1 MSITRS
7 TPASEAW
14 RSLLT
19 AFTDINNELACEL
32 AEETGVQLVHYEI
45 LLMLYEAGEEGLRP
59 SVIADKRR
67 LSRSGATRLIDRL
80 VEQGIIE
87 RRSCGTDGR
96 VSNIVLAEEG
106 RRTFKRAG
114 RVHLEGIERHVG
126 ERMTLDELAELQ
138 RLLDKLGPSEKRS
151 TPEPRPKRG

>member
-1 MSITRS
+1 M
-7 TPASEAW
+7 
-14 RSLLT
+14 
-19 AFTDINNELACEL
+19 AFTGINNELSSEL
-32 AEETGVQLVHYEI
+32 EEETGVQMVHYEI

-80 VEQGIIE
+80 VEKGIIE

-106 RRTFKRAG
+106 RRTFLSAG
-114 RVHLEGIERHVG
+114 RVHLDGIERHVG
-126 ERMTLDELAELQ
+126 ARMTLDELSELQ
-138 RLLDKLGPSEKRS
+138 RLLGKLAGSDAAVIES
-151 TPEPRPKRG
+151 D

>member
-1 MSITRS
+1 M
-7 TPASEAW
+7 
-14 RSLLT
+14 
-19 AFTDINNELACEL
+19 AFAGINNELASEL
-32 AEETGVQLVHYEI
+32 AAETGVQMVHYEI

-80 VEQGIIE
+80 VEKGIIE
-87 RRSCGTDGR
+87 RRSCGADGR

-106 RRTFKRAG
+106 RRTFLRAG

-126 ERMTLDELAELQ
+126 ARMTLDELAELQ
-138 RLLDKLGPSEKRS
+138 RLLDKLAGP
-151 TPEPRPKRG
+151 GA